1 MSERKQSDNS
11 NYAQEKLILASAFY
25 VNFYVND
32 ENMVRHRKLWMTFA
46 KTYTM

>member
-1 MSERKQSDNS
+1 MRKRSDNS
-11 NYAQEKLILASAFY
+11 NYAKEKMILESALY
-25 VNFYVND
+25 VNFHIND